1 MHLTIISIFLATLVA
16 LHSTLLSG
24 SLGGSAEFQTS
35 VLLVFCIMYSVA
47 LGDGQKA
54 EHYDRCIIWS
64 VPVMPDIMLINTNLM
79 PSFVS
84 LLLASSWQAH
94 DDDDGDVNA

>member
-1 MHLTIISIFLATLVA
+1 ML
-16 LHSTLLSG
+16 
-24 SLGGSAEFQTS
+24 
-35 VLLVFCIMYSVA
+35 YSVVLA
-47 LGDGQKA
+47 DGQKA

-64 VPVMPDIMLINTNLM
+64 VPIMPDIMLINTNLM

-84 LLLASSWQAH
+84 LLLACSCSWQAH

>member
-1 MHLTIISIFLATLVA
+1 MLV
-16 LHSTLLSG
+16 STPLSG
-24 SLGGSAEFQTS
+24 SLGGSTEFPTS
-35 VLLVFCIMYSVA
+35 VLLVFRMLYSVVGVVLA
-47 LGDGQKA
+47 DGQKA

-84 LLLASSWQAH
+84 LLLACSWQAH